1 MAGPSFI
8 AGVVTVKAKAT
19 LVCQLNTGNDGILV
33 QNTGSVA
40 VLLGGPEVTAS
51 TGYPLAA
58 KTSIVVPSVG
68 GHLNEL
74 FAITESGETTVAFLY
89 PQ

>member
-1 MAGPSFI
+1 MT
-8 AGVVTVKAKAT
+8 GVVTVKAKAT
-19 LVCQLNTGNDGILV
+19 LVCQVNTGNDGVLV
-33 QNTGSVA
+33 QNTGSTA
-40 VLLGGPEVTAS
+40 VVLGGPEVTAS

-58 KTSIVVPSVG
+58 KASVTVPSVG

-74 FAITESGETTVAFLY
+74 YAITESGETTVAFLY